1 MRVRLNRRRR
11 TLVAG
16 MLATPFARDAW
27 AQAEPAAAVRF
38 SSLQP
43 GAALPPWLS
52 PVTFRGPTP
61 TVFTLVN
68 EEGVTVLRAQAR
80 ASASGMGREV
90 RVDPTRCARLAWR
103 WKVSNL
109 LVRGDLRSRE
119 GDDFPARLYLRFGR
133 RFGADRAL
141 CYVWDAREPVG
152 TSVPN
157 AWSDRVRMVVADS
170 GPALLGRWVARERD
184 YAADFRHAFGEPAPE
199 VTAVVFS
206 SDTDNTGE
214 TAEAFFGDVNFC

>member
-1 MRVRLNRRRR
+1 MKRRRR
-11 TLVAG
+11 ALTLGLLAAG
-16 MLATPFARDAW
+16 LAPASAA
-27 AQAEPAAAVRF
+27 AQPASAQAVRF
-38 SSLQP
+38 SSVP
-43 GAALPPWLS
+43 AGAALPSWLH
-52 PVTFRGPTP
+52 PITFRGRPP

-68 EEGVTVLRAQAR
+68 DGGVTVLRAFAR
-80 ASASGMGREV
+80 ASASGLGREL
-90 RVDPTRCARLAWR
+90 RVDPARCGRVAWR

-109 LVRGDLRSRE
+109 VARGDLRRRE

-157 AWSDRVRMVVADS
+157 AWSDKVRMVVADS
-170 GPALLGRWVARERD
+170 GPALLGRWVARERN
-184 YAADFRHAFGEPAPE
+184 YAADFQLAFGEPATE

-206 SDTDNTGE
+206 ADTDNTGD
-214 TAEAFFGDVNFC
+214 TAEAFFGDVIFC